1 MEIDVPDTFVEERTR
16 IAGTEGHQWIAGIPT
31 LVARLCERWDLRLR
45 SEPPR
50 HGANSLVFA
59 AQRRVDGEPCVL
71 KVCQP
76 PESTVTEAIGLRAWA
91 GRGVVRLLDARTEDG
106 ALLLE
111 PLDADRSLADLDLLP
126 AAELA
131 GALLRRL
138 TVPSPPGVP
147 QLADIGAEIAETVW
161 PRQQAL
167 GGPLPGQWID
177 LAARLARDLA
187 ADAGEYL
194 VHADMHYGNVL
205 AGTREPWLAIDP
217 RPVAGDPEYS
227 VPELMWTRLDE
238 AAEPADVR
246 DLLAALADA
255 GGLDR
260 DRARAWTVVRAV
272 DYWLWGLDIGLTEDP
287 VRCRR
292 LVHTLAGA

>member
-1 MEIDVPDTFVEERTR
+1 MEIDIPDTFVEERTR
-16 IAGTEGHQWIAGIPT
+16 IAGTQGHQWIAGIPA
-31 LVARLCERWDLRLR
+31 LVERLCERWDLRLD
-45 SEPPR
+45 SESPR
-50 HGANSLVFA
+50 HGANSLVLSA
-59 AQRRVDGEPCVL
+59 RRRVDGAPCVL

-76 PESTVTEAIGLRAWA
+76 PETTVTEAIGLRAWA
-91 GRGVVRLLDARTEDG
+91 GRGVVRLLDAWTDDG

-111 PLDADRSLADLDLLP
+111 RLDAGRSLADVELLP

-138 TVPSPPGVP
+138 TMPAPPGIP
-147 QLADIGAEIAETVW
+147 RLADIGTEIAETVW
-161 PRQQAL
+161 PRQRAL
-167 GGPLPGQWID
+167 GGPLPGPWVD
-177 LAARLARDLA
+177 LAARTARDLA
-187 ADAGEYL
+187 ADAGESL
-194 VHADMHYGNVL
+194 VHADLHYGNVL

-227 VPELMWTRLDE
+227 VPELMWTRIDE

-246 DLLAALADA
+246 DLLTALADA

-272 DYWLWGLDIGLTEDP
+272 DYWLWGLGIGLTEDP

-292 LVHTLAGA
+292 LVGTLAG

>member
-1 MEIDVPDTFVEERTR
+1 MEIDIPDTFVEERTR
-16 IAGTEGHQWIAGIPT
+16 VAGTQGHQWIAGIPA
-31 LVARLCERWDLRLR
+31 LVERLCERWDLRLD

-50 HGANSLVFA
+50 HGANSLVLA
-59 AQRRVDGEPCVL
+59 ARRRVDGAPCVL

-76 PESTVTEAIGLRAWA
+76 PETTVTEAIGLRAWA
-91 GRGVVRLLDARTEDG
+91 GRGVVRLLDARTDDG

-111 PLDADRSLADLDLLP
+111 RLDAGRSLSDLELLP
-126 AAELA
+126 AADLP
-131 GALLRRL
+131 GAPTRPHP
-138 TVPSPPGVP
+138 TPPPPGTRGHAYTATD
-147 QLADIGAEIAETVW
+147 LAHPLG
-161 PRQQAL
+161 PRQRAL
-167 GGPLPGQWID
+167 GGPLPGPWVD
-177 LAARLARDLA
+177 LAARMARDLA
-187 ADAGEYL
+187 SDAGESL
-194 VHADMHYGNVL
+194 VHADLHYGNVL

-227 VPELMWTRLDE
+227 VPELMWTRIDE

-246 DLLAALADA
+246 DLLTALADA

-272 DYWLWGLDIGLTEDP
+272 DYWLWGLDVGLTEDP

-292 LVHTLAGA
+292 LVDTLAG